1 MKAHPRH
8 VDDEEEGS
16 ASLGKHE
23 RSEASMSK
31 YLFLDLPLYGHV
43 NPTLAVVQELV
54 KRGHHVSYYLPER
67 FRSAIQAT
75 GANFCSYQSMI
86 NPRWVFDASGLP
98 QMLPGSLVKESL
110 HVLPQ
115 VLERI
120 RAEQPD
126 CLVYDHACIWGHI
139 VVQILNVPAIAWYPF
154 YVMNRPRWPMQGP
167 ILTSSQPD
175 ETKRQ
180 EAGLAEINLRSIV
193 QVPSRQSHLDVP
205 DGISDQKT
213 DWEKL
218 CEAYQVPPTGLHGEV
233 AAQLYIVFL
242 PKEWQPNGHLFDE
255 HYLFVGPSILARHEE
270 SNFPFDQLS
279 DKVPILYIS
288 LGTLFNN
295 WPNFFKM
302 CFEAFGEQSWQVV
315 LSKSEQVDLTAL
327 GPVPD
332 NFLVAPHV
340 PQLEILSRTHVFV
353 THAGMNSTMESLY
366 YGVPMVAIP
375 QNFEQAMTAH
385 RIAHM
390 GLGMMLEKEA
400 MNATTLCEAV
410 ERVANNTSFRQRAQ
424 IMQRI
429 IRREPSGYQR
439 ATDAII
445 QFAQEQVKGHESP
458 SNARLR

>member
-1 MKAHPRH
+1 MKAHPML
-8 VDDEEEGS
+8 VCAEKEDS
-16 ASLGKHE
+16 TSIGKHE

-75 GANFCSYQSMI
+75 GARFCSYQSLI
-86 NPRWVFDASGLP
+86 NPQWVFDASSLT
-98 QMLPGSLVKESL
+98 QTFLALLVKESL

-120 RAEQPD
+120 HAEQPD
-126 CLVYDHACIWGHI
+126 CLVYDHMCLWGHI
-139 VVQILNVPAIAWYPF
+139 VVQMLNVPAIAWYPF

-180 EAGLAEINLRSIV
+180 ETDRAEINLRSVV
-193 QVPSRQSHLDVP
+193 QVPSRQSRLDVP

-213 DWEKL
+213 DWENL

-233 AAQLYIVFL
+233 AAQLFIVFL

-270 SNFPFDQLS
+270 SDFPFDHLS
-279 DKVPILYIS
+279 DTSPILYIS
-288 LGTLFNN
+288 QGTIFNN

-302 CFEAFGEQSWQVV
+302 CFEAFGEQPWQVV
-315 LSKSEQVDLTAL
+315 LSKGEQIDLAAL

-340 PQLEILSRTHVFV
+340 PQLEILSRTHVFLS
-353 THAGMNSTMESLY
+353 HAGMNSTMESLY

-375 QNFEQAMTAH
+375 HTIEQAMTTR
-385 RIAHM
+385 RIAQM
-390 GLGMMLEKEA
+390 RLGVMLEKEA
-400 MNATTLCEAV
+400 VNAATLREAV
-410 ERVANNTSFRQRAQ
+410 ERVANDASFRQRAQ

-439 ATDAII
+439 AADAII
-445 QFAQEQVKGHESP
+445 QFAQEHMKGHST
-458 SNARLR
+458 

>member
-1 MKAHPRH
+1 MLVGAEKEDSTRL
-8 VDDEEEGS
+8 V
-16 ASLGKHE
+16 KHE
-23 RSEASMSK
+23 RSEARMSK
-31 YLFLDLPLYGHV
+31 YLFLDIPFYGHV

-54 KRGHHVSYYLPER
+54 KRGHQVSYYLPER
-67 FRSAIQAT
+67 FRRAIHAT
-75 GANFCSYQSMI
+75 GATFRSYQSLI

-139 VVQILNVPAIAWYPF
+139 VTQVLNMPAIAWYPF
-154 YVMNRPRWPMQGP
+154 YVINRPRWPMQGP
-167 ILTSSQPD
+167 ILASSQPD
-175 ETKRQ
+175 EAKRQ
-180 EAGLAEINLRSIV
+180 EAGRTETNVHSVV
-193 QVPSRQSHLDVP
+193 QIPSGQSHLDVP
-205 DGISDQKT
+205 DGRSDQKT
-213 DWEKL
+213 DWENL
-218 CEAYQVPPTGLHGEV
+218 CEAYHVPPVGLYGEV
-233 AAQLYIVFL
+233 AAQLYLVFL

-255 HYLFVGPSILARHEE
+255 HYLFVGPSILPRHEE
-270 SNFPFDQLS
+270 SSFPFDQLN
-279 DKVPILYIS
+279 DKSPILYIS

-302 CFEAFGEQSWQVV
+302 CFEAFGEQPWQVV
-315 LSKSEQVDLTAL
+315 LSKGEQIDLAAL

-332 NFLVAPHV
+332 NFLVVPHV
-340 PQLEILSRTHVFV
+340 PQLEILSRTHVFL

-375 QNFEQAMTAH
+375 HNFEQAMTAH

-390 GLGMMLEKEA
+390 GLGVMLEKEA
-400 MNATTLCEAV
+400 VNAATLGEAV
-410 ERVANNTSFRQRAQ
+410 ERVANDTSFRQRAQ

-429 IRREPSGYQR
+429 TRREPTGYQR
-439 ATDAII
+439 AADAII
-445 QFAQEQVKGHESP
+445 QFTQEQIKDHESP
-458 SNARLR
+458 ANAR